1 MIGVVDLKGC
11 IRPAPG
17 TANLLSGKDL
27 FGVGNQEAQGAGTP
41 WG

>member
-1 MIGVVDLKGC
+1 MNLTGC

-17 TANLLSGKDL
+17 AANLLSGTDL
-27 FGVGNQEAQGAGTP
+27 FGVGRLETQGAGTR